1 MCLQCPKHT
10 HSDINRKWL
19 KGHMPFKVTWV
30 CLCSHC
36 FCSDDCC
43 NQHTDVVFR
52 CSLYSAG
59 CCSPDHLCFCVWV
72 FLCGRFWPPLA
83 LLGTITLFSLYIS
96 LNFFFFSKL
105 QIKIIE
111 VCFARKYFFII
122 FYYTFLFSL
131 QNITCWHFFVINCN
145 IY

>member
-59 CCSPDHLCFCVWV
+59 CCSPNHLCFCVWV
-72 FLCGRFWPPLA
+72 FLCGRFWPPRA
-83 LLGTITLFSLYIS
+83 LLGTKHNFHYIYHWI
-96 LNFFFFSKL
+96 FFFKVANKDYWSMFCK
-105 QIKIIE
+105 KIL
-111 VCFARKYFFII
+111 FYY
-122 FYYTFLFSL
+122 FYYTFVFSL
-131 QNITCWHFFVINCN
+131 QNITCWHFFVINCK